1 MKAMTSD
8 YSRAYSVPEDNTY
21 SGSVR
26 TTVSETYNQE
36 GAVWVSVK
44 IEIPGSQ
51 PYFVEFDNPD
61 QVRECWEALGAYLQN
76 RGTFRRAQPEDG
88 EARAAEPQ
96 AEYI

>member
-1 MKAMTSD
+1 MTAPEN
-8 YSRAYSVPEDNTY
+8 YSRAYSVPEDKDY
-21 SGSVR
+21 AGPVR

-61 QVRECWEALGAYLQN
+61 QVRECYDALGAYLRN
-76 RGTFRRAQPEDG
+76 RGTFRRAQFDDEQS
-88 EARAAEPQ
+88 AAEPEQ
-96 AEYI
+96 EYV